1 MSVITSHPTCQN
13 GLQPICP
20 PVRSRGNAPSY
31 SVWIQKSHSLTDFI
45 QCNYIIPRH
54 HDKVTKSQDQESWLL
69 RPLKLVWPWARSSC
83 TDLPGSSTL
92 ALVKKRLHCEYIANI
107 CANIFAVICG
117 YIPNDNLRKDFA
129 YMTAIIRNSQMSGPA
144 NAQMCSN
151 SRLVQVATFSSKLRV
166 KCSATAGLVASGR
179 VKYART

>member
-92 ALVKKRLHCEYIANI
+92 SKKGFTANTLRIYVRIYLRLFADIFRMITLEKTLLTWLQSSAIHKCQARRMLKCAQTPGSFKSQLSAQSCVSNALQQLA
-107 CANIFAVICG
+107 
-117 YIPNDNLRKDFA
+117 
-129 YMTAIIRNSQMSGPA
+129 
-144 NAQMCSN
+144 
-151 SRLVQVATFSSKLRV
+151 
-166 KCSATAGLVASGR
+166 
-179 VKYART
+179 